1 MSDQRPETSLPSDQ
15 AEAELLA
22 RRRTLEARLAAQR
35 LAAKPASEGPGTTMR
50 GAADGMKLAS
60 EFVAG
65 VLAGAGI
72 GYLIDRI
79 AGTQPFGLVIFL
91 LLGFA
96 AGVLNVLRSIGKAP
110 QPRTGAVPRP
120 DADARTDTSPVKR
133 PDLEEK
139 HGDRRD

>member
-1 MSDQRPETSLPSDQ
+1 MSDQRPETSPPGDA

-35 LAAKPASEGPGTTMR
+35 LAAKPSSDGPGKTMR

-72 GYLIDRI
+72 GYLLDRI
-79 AGTQPFGLVIFL
+79 AGTQPFGLVFFL
-91 LLGFA
+91 LLGFV

-110 QPRTGAVPRP
+110 QSG
-120 DADARTDTSPVKR
+120 PVAA
-133 PDLEEK
+133 PPPASAAALVEEK
-139 HGDRRD
+139 HVDRPY

>member
-1 MSDQRPETSLPSDQ
+1 MSDQRPDTNLSSDQ

-35 LAAKPASEGPGTTMR
+35 LATKPPSEGPGTTMK

-79 AGTQPFGLVIFL
+79 AGTQPFGLVVFL

-110 QPRTGAVPRP
+110 QSGPVAAPPPASGA
-120 DADARTDTSPVKR
+120 SSGEKR
-133 PDLEEK
+133 A
-139 HGDRRD
+139 DRRD

>member
-1 MSDQRPETSLPSDQ
+1 MTDRDPGRLPADA

-22 RRRTLEARLAAQR
+22 RRRTLETRLAAQR
-35 LAAKPASEGPGTTMR
+35 LAAKPATEGAGRSMR

-72 GYLIDRI
+72 GYLIDRM

-96 AGVLNVLRSIGKAP
+96 AGVLNVLRSIGKTPQSGPVPAP
-110 QPRTGAVPRP
+110 PPGREAGEVE
-120 DADARTDTSPVKR
+120 KR
-133 PDLEEK
+133 GE
-139 HGDRRD
+139 GRD